1 MEVNWHFNFKTWND
15 KATVTRTDAT
25 DKSETFKPLQVHW
38 HTPSENT
45 VDGKHLAAEAH
56 IVS

>member
-1 MEVNWHFNFKTWND
+1 MEVNWHFNFEGWNED
-15 KATVTRTDAT
+15 ATVTRTDAT
-25 DKSETFKPLQVHW
+25 NRVETFKPLQVHW